1 METKHDK
8 FNRLIDG
15 RVEKANQALRRL
27 GQLFEKRNYEWSDS
41 QAEQVVDDLF
51 RWVDKIREKAGV
63 N

>member
-1 METKHDK
+1 MESKKDK
-8 FNRLIDG
+8 FKRLIDG
-15 RVEKANQALRRL
+15 RAEKAELALRRL

>member
-1 METKHDK
+1 MESKQDK
-8 FNRLIDG
+8 FERLIDG
-15 RVEKANQALRRL
+15 RVEKAELALRRL
-27 GQLFEKRNYEWSDS
+27 GQLFEKRNYKWSDS

>member
-1 METKHDK
+1 MESKKDK
-8 FNRLIDG
+8 FKRLIDG
-15 RVEKANQALRRL
+15 RTEKAELALRRL
-27 GQLFEKRNYEWSDS
+27 GQLFEKRNYEWSDV